1 MFHGGRL
8 FQQWDADMYVKVES
22 MCLDRYSSTPAHQ
35 YLNRADLFQVRT
47 FCCEIEVKL
56 NSYSLELLQRFV
68 VKMKLTCYLNS
79 N

>member
-1 MFHGGRL
+1 MFHGESL
-8 FQQWDADMYVKVES
+8 FQQWAVDMYVKVES
-22 MCLDRYSSTPAHQ
+22 MRLDWYSKPAHQ
-35 YLNRADLFQVRT
+35 DLIRADLYRVST

-68 VKMKLTCYLNS
+68 VKMKLSCYLNS